1 MTVIPVQKI
10 FPQFRGL
17 VGTACIADNGPIGCG
32 IRRGVRQGRPGDKGY
47 AAQRDGRK
55 RNDNGT
61 DAKVFPEGHGN
72 RRAAL
77 AGTGA
82 LSGCQ
87 ASADGAGASGDGTG
101 SGTAANASEPSFLTA
116 PDPIAESDISK
127 TIDTEVLVIGAGIAG
142 AATAS
147 SCVENGVE
155 VCMVEKN
162 EFPRAI
168 GLDYGLVNPS
178 IMADVGIEAVDV
190 NDATADHLEKSC
202 HLCRDDKVYR
212 FMSRSGEAGDWW
224 IEKAKGY
231 GFEPQVIAMKSE
243 SEHYK
248 NYVHPVEL
256 WHAGVNLADEGDWY
270 APMAEMLANVQQ
282 EVSDAGGTFMNNT
295 EAVQLLTADDGKVT
309 GAVCSTKDGYIQINA
324 SKGVVLACG
333 DFGANEEMLHY
344 YSTIEFDKLDED
356 SYFSESSGLGEGQQM
371 GLWAGAVMQE
381 KPAPLML
388 FHEYCY
394 SYLRVNKLGQRYV
407 NEDAGYTGTVN
418 AQLQQPGAASWA
430 VWDDKWADE
439 LPKQLPYAGGM
450 AWDQDGRLV
459 GQEWTAENEHAVALD
474 WEAEDGLLLQAD
486 TLDDLANQMGFE
498 GQAKETFL
506 ATVERYN
513 QLVDDGDTDF
523 GKRPELMCKIEKA
536 PFYALKMRVELG
548 VSVAGLVTNAESEC
562 LNADGAVIEGLY
574 AVGNNAGGMFGADY
588 NEVTVPG
595 ISLGRSVTFGYLLG
609 KRLAQ

>member
-1 MTVIPVQKI
+1 MALDLTRRNFLK
-10 FPQFRGL
+10 GL
-17 VGTACIADNGPIGCG
+17 AVGG
-32 IRRGVRQGRPGDKGY
+32 
-47 AAQRDGRK
+47 
-55 RNDNGT
+55 
-61 DAKVFPEGHGN
+61 
-72 RRAAL
+72 AAL
-77 AGTGA
+77 AGSAA
-82 LSGCQ
+82 LAGCQ
-87 ASADGAGASGDGTG
+87 PSAGEGSESTAAAAGDGSTASGD
-101 SGTAANASEPSFLTA
+101 APSFMQA
-116 PDPIAESDISK
+116 PDPIADGDIAQ
-127 TIDTEVLVIGAGIAG
+127 TIDTEVLIIGAGIAG
-142 AATAS
+142 ATTAS
-147 SCVENGVE
+147 SCIENGVE
-155 VCMVEKN
+155 VCLIEKN
-162 EFPRAI
+162 EMPRAI

-178 IMADVGIEAVDV
+178 IMAEKGIEAVDV
-190 NDATADHLEKSC
+190 NDAVADHLEKSC
-202 HLCRDDKVYR
+202 HMCRDDKVYR

-248 NYVHPVEL
+248 NYTQPVEL
-256 WHAGVNLADEGDWY
+256 WHAGKNIAEEGDWY

-282 EVSDAGGTFMNNT
+282 EVTDAGSTFMNNT
-295 EAVQLLTADDGKVT
+295 EAVQLLTDENGKVT
-309 GAVCSTKDGYIQINA
+309 GAVCSADDGYIQINA

-333 DFGANEEMLHY
+333 DFGANDEMLRY
-344 YSTIEFDKLDED
+344 YSTIDFDAIDED
-356 SYFSESSGLGEGQQM
+356 SFFSESSGLGEGHQM

-418 AQLQQPGAASWA
+418 AQLQQPGAGSWA
-430 VWDDKWADE
+430 VWDDKWAEE
-439 LPKQLPYAGGM
+439 LPAQLPYAGGM

-474 WEAEDGLLLQAD
+474 WEADEGILLQAD
-486 TLDDLANQMGFE
+486 TLEDLADQMGFDD
-498 GQAKETFL
+498 QAKETFL
-506 ATVERYN
+506 ATVDRYN

-523 GKRPELMCKIEKA
+523 GKRPELMCKIEQA

-548 VSVAGLVTNAESEC
+548 VSVAGLVTNADSEC
-562 LNADGAVIEGLY
+562 LNAQGAVIPGLY
-574 AVGNNAGGMFGADY
+574 AVGNNAGGLFGADY

-609 KRLAQ
+609 KHLAE